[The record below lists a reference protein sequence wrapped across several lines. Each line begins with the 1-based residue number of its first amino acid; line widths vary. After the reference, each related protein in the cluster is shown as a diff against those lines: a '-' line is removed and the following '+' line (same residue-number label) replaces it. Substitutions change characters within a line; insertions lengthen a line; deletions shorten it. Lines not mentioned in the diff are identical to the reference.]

1 MKTAFITTLSFFLFT
16 TYGLTQIEAIGAARM
31 NETINMDPGGHPVVI
46 NNYQERAAGDIIVAD
61 DFADFTNWLSVTEDG
76 TTAEWT
82 WESETPAVLENHMGT
97 MTSTTHENGFAA
109 FNGVQYL
116 LDTDVDIQNASL
128 EYQPVIN
135 CVDANAVTLSFEQ
148 RYRGFNFEKT
158 YVEVSNN
165 AGVSYDF
172 IYEVNTNSY
181 VNEKPIQETITLN
194 ITEAAAGN
202 SDVKI
207 RFRWEESSGDDMY
220 GSGYAWLIDDFVV
233 SEGWNA
239 DLKITDVFM
248 QSGVGGLIENGM
260 TYYHLYEYQTTEI
273 ELSAKV
279 ENFAGIEQI
288 NAKLNVEVTGPS
300 GHVCMSESTDLEIAA
315 KDSLFCS
322 SAFTPSG
329 VGVYEVKFWF
339 DSDLDEDFVSNDTI
353 VRSIVVGSEEYNDYA
368 RHDGIETGSIA
379 NVLVNSGSPLLI
391 GNLMQFFDVSEFR
404 EVTVNISDDSTNIG
418 QLIYVQLMKYNTDL
432 DEFTYIDQTED
443 HIITVSN
450 LGTVVSLYFEENQC
464 YKENEYGL
472 ILVGHYGGTNQVRFS
487 LAQDVE
493 EKTVLGFMS
502 GETEPFYLE
511 NPQALMIQIKNLEY
525 GYCNISVA
533 EYEGEFGLY
542 QNYPNPFYETTT
554 IEYELANSD
563 NVQITF
569 NDISGK
575 RIKTLNINNQSAG
588 KHYINL
594 NATDF
599 AEGIYFYTVNVG
611 GQSLTKRM
619 IVL

>member
-1 MKTAFITTLSFFLFT
+1 MKIAFITTLSFFLFT
-16 TYGLTQIEAIGAARM
+16 TYGLTQIEAIGAARL
-31 NETINMDPGGHPVVI
+31 NETINIDPGGHPVVI

-61 DFADFTNWLSVTEDG
+61 DFADFSNWLSVIEDG

-82 WESETPAVLENHMGT
+82 WESETPAVLESHMGT
-97 MTSTTHENGFAA
+97 MTSTTHENGFAV

-135 CVDANAVTLSFEQ
+135 CVDANAVILSFEQ

-158 YVEVSNN
+158 FVEVSNN

-202 SDVKI
+202 SNVKI
-207 RFRWEESSGDDMY
+207 RFRWEESSGDEMY

-239 DLKITDVFM
+239 NLKITDVFM
-248 QSGVGGLIENGM
+248 QSGAGGLIENGM

-279 ENFAGIEQI
+279 ENFAGMEQV

-300 GHVCMSESTDLEIAA
+300 GHVCMSETTDLEIAA
-315 KDSLFCS
+315 KDSLFCA

-329 VGVYEVKFWF
+329 VGSYEVKFWF
-339 DSDLDEDFVSNDTI
+339 DSDLDEDFVSNDTT
-353 VRSIVVGSEEYNDYA
+353 VRSIVVGSEYNDYA
-368 RHDGIETGSIA
+368 RHDGMETGSIA
-379 NVLVNSGSPLLI
+379 NVTANSGSPLLI

-418 QLIYVQLMKYNTDL
+418 QLMYVQLMKYNTDL
-432 DEFTYIDQTED
+432 NEFTYIDQTED

-450 LGTVVSLYFEENQC
+450 LGTAVGLYFEDYQC
-464 YKENEYGL
+464 YEENEYGL

-493 EKTVLGFMS
+493 EKTVLGFIS
-502 GETEPFYLE
+502 GESEPFYLE

-554 IEYELANSD
+554 IEYELANSG

-588 KHYINL
+588 KHNINL
-594 NATDF
+594 SATDF